1 LAPLL
6 VSWVLGSP
14 VDPLFE
20 ARATDNLVAIAEA
33 GVGTRLAME
42 LPERG
47 DSIVEL
53 AELGGEDDVVSG
65 GQTVQE
71 IGALLAGPLD
81 LGTDF
86 GKCSHYT

>member
-20 ARATDNLVAIAEA
+20 ARAADNLVAIAEA

-71 IGALLAGPLD
+71 IGALLACPLD
-81 LGTDF
+81 LATDF
-86 GKCSHYT
+86 GKCSHE